1 MPGRDIEPITS
12 FNGDVNVLVSRITT
26 VIIDPLL
33 ALLFAAGLL
42 VFLWGVVQFLIGVNE
57 ESDKKEEG
65 KQHML
70 WGIIGMFIMVAAL
83 AIIRL
88 VTSTFGLSIPR

>member
-1 MPGRDIEPITS
+1 MRDIEPITS
-12 FNGDVNVLVSRITT
+12 FNGDVNVLVARLTA
-26 VIIDPLL
+26 VIIDPLI

-42 VFLWGVVQFLIGVNE
+42 VFLWGVVQFLGGLGGE
-57 ESDKKEEG
+57 EEKKEEG

-83 AIIRL
+83 TIIRL
-88 VTSTFGLSIPR
+88 VTSTFGISIPR

>member
-1 MPGRDIEPITS
+1 MRDIEPITS
-12 FNGDVNVLVSRITT
+12 FNGDVNVLVQKITT

-33 ALLFAAGLL
+33 ALLFAAALL
-42 VFLWGVVQFLIGVNE
+42 IFLWGVVQFLGGVNA
-57 ESDKKEEG
+57 ESDAKEEG

-88 VTSTFGLSIPR
+88 VTSTFGLTIPK